1 MGKFSQFLQ
10 NRALRVEK
18 RFRFVVSALVM
29 GLLVLL
35 STFFLFDKALIF
47 LLVFF
52 VSGYLLTY
60 FSLLEGV
67 EGIEWLTLFVM
78 PIILTISFY
87 LFYFLFPVRWLTR
100 LPFMVLYGISIY
112 AVLLCSNIF
121 NVGVEKSLQL
131 YRAAFSINFFYQA
144 VISFLFYN
152 AIFSFKLHFIFNALV
167 VLLMAFLLAFQLIWS
182 VKLDL
187 KVEKKVIF
195 HSFFIGLILAELAM
209 LGSFVPLKSTIL
221 ALFLASS
228 YYSLSGLIYS
238 HLDQRLFK
246 ETVREY
252 VTVWLIVLV
261 LTILS
266 VGW

>member
-1 MGKFSQFLQ
+1 MGKFNEFLQ
-10 NRALRVEK
+10 KKALRVEK
-18 RFRFVVSALVM
+18 RFRFVISTMIM
-29 GLLVLL
+29 GLAVLF
-35 STFFLFDKALIF
+35 STLLLFDKAVIF
-47 LLVFF
+47 LLIFF
-52 VSGYLLTY
+52 VFGYLTTY
-60 FSLLEGV
+60 FSLLEGI
-67 EGIEWLTLFVM
+67 EGIEWLTLFIM
-78 PIILTISFY
+78 PIILTVSFY

-100 LPFMVLYGISIY
+100 LPFMILYGISLY

-144 VISFLFYN
+144 IISFLFYN
-152 AIFSFKLHFIFNALV
+152 ALFSFRFYFIFNALA
-167 VLLMAFLLAFQLIWS
+167 VLITASLLAFQLVWS

-187 KVEKKVIF
+187 KVDRKTVIY
-195 HSFFIGLILAELAM
+195 SLLIGLVMGELV
-209 LGSFVPLKSTIL
+209 LIGSFVPVKPTVL

-252 VTVWLIVLV
+252 VSVWLIVL
-261 LTILS
+261 LITFLS
-266 VGW
+266 ISW